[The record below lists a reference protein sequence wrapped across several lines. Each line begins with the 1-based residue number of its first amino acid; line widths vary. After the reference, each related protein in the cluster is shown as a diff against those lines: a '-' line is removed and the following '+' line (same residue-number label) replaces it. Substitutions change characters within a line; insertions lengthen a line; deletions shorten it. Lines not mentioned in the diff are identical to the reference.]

1 MSREI
6 DMTDTTYIFG
16 ALLVTA
22 NRLDT
27 MLERELKRFGLT
39 AKQWMLA
46 VVVQNMFDSPP
57 TIKQAAAA
65 MGSSHQNVKQ
75 MALKLQGK
83 GLLIME
89 KDSRDGRAT
98 RLRLAE
104 GSEEFWDAT
113 RPRGEEFMSGVFQK
127 IDSEDLSG
135 TRKTL
140 MQIQDN
146 LSAVESTMKAGGVR
160 E

>member
-1 MSREI
+1 MSRES

-98 RLRLAE
+98 RLQRE
-104 GSEEFWDAT
+104 GD
-113 RPRGEEFMSGVFQK
+113 RR
-127 IDSEDLSG
+127 
-135 TRKTL
+135 R
-140 MQIQDN
+140 N
-146 LSAVESTMKAGGVR
+146 R
-160 E
+160 